1 MPFALMYCGPTLLDL
16 VEGVNSPILPCFSQC
31 NEGDDAHGVLADRT
45 AQRVH
50 MPHAQN
56 HTARGGMGMRGGAV
70 CHIRANACK
79 LNRLGREDFLL
90 GGSIL
95 IAGSR

>member
-1 MPFALMYCGPTLLDL
+1 MKRFG
-16 VEGVNSPILPCFSQC
+16 IFI
-31 NEGDDAHGVLADRT
+31 
-45 AQRVH
+45 
-50 MPHAQN
+50 
-56 HTARGGMGMRGGAV
+56 AV
-70 CHIRANACK
+70 CLFFAVLVFLLLLLSKPDPESLRFIAGRPSTIGAYKGISYDWSSPNACK

>member
-1 MPFALMYCGPTLLDL
+1 MCGI
-16 VEGVNSPILPCFSQC
+16 V
-31 NEGDDAHGVLADRT
+31 VLAPSSLAKRT
-45 AQRVH
+45 LPDSLSPSSHIAG
-50 MPHAQN
+50 A
-56 HTARGGMGMRGGAV
+56 GMGMRGGAV